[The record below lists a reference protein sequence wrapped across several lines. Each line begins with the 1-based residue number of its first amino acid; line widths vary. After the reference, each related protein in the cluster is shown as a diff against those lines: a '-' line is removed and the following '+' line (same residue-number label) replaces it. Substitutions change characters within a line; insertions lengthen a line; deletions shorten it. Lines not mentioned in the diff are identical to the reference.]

1 MKPVLFFL
9 GGGGRVVKA
18 EKWPENGVE
27 EEKRGGGRES
37 IYCPSLP
44 LTSHTPVI

>member
-1 MKPVLFFL
+1 M
-9 GGGGRVVKA
+9 VKA

-27 EEKRGGGRES
+27 EEKGGGGS